1 MGRLLEEM
9 RNDSSSAQNTML
21 TEVILEGELGKEFGR
36 EWNLCV
42 SSPAEA
48 MRLINANDR
57 RFAPWI
63 RDNLD
68 KFAAYRIVCENESGL
83 VEELTQET
91 FGNHR
96 KMRRITFYPLDAG
109 AGGHTNW
116 TQVLEGVAMLV
127 AAYFTYGA
135 STSYFA
141 AGSAGASMTA
151 GAASAMAG
159 IGASMI
165 LQGFIVGLT
174 PQPSSNNQNSFYFNG
189 PVNTVAQGNPVPI
202 VYGTMLT
209 GSQAISVSLSV
220 DQMMSSAS
228 SASSGTTSGTV
239 A

>member
-1 MGRLLEEM
+1 
-9 RNDSSSAQNTML
+9 ML

-36 EWNLCV
+36 DWNLCV

-63 RDNLD
+63 RNNLD
-68 KFAAYRIVCENESGL
+68 KFSAYRVVCENESGL
-83 VEELTQET
+83 VEELTKES

-96 KMRRITFYPLDAG
+96 KMRRITFYPIDAG
-109 AGGHTNW
+109 AGGNTNW
-116 TQVLEGVAMLV
+116 TQVLEGVVMLA
-127 AAYFTYGA
+127 AAYFTYG
-135 STSYFA
+135 TSLTWMSA
-141 AGSAGASMTA
+141 PLAGMGATMV
-151 GAASAMAG
+151 M
-159 IGASMI
+159 
-165 LQGFIVGLT
+165 QGFIVGLT

-220 DQMMSSAS
+220 DQMMSSTS
-228 SASSGTTSGTV
+228 SASSGTTSGTTSGTV